1 LRLIEERV
9 VAANKEVEAF
19 NVRLDASVHVELDDC
34 KGLAEERQKFAAGL
48 KLPQSRERWWGRP

>member
-1 LRLIEERV
+1 V

-34 KGLAEERQKFAAGL
+34 KALAEERQKFAAGL